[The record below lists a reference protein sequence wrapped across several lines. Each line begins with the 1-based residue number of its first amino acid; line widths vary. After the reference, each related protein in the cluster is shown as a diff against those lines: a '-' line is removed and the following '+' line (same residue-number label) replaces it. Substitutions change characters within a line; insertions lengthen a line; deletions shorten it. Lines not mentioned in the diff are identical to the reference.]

1 MNAQKLA
8 TFCNVLELAYVEQG
22 MSHGVR
28 GAWFQTR
35 RRERK
40 FFTED
45 QMVTFTDKVEED
57 SGRHRQVN
65 TFTS

>member
-22 MSHGVR
+22 ISHGVR

-35 RRERK
+35 KRERK
-40 FFTED
+40 FYTED
-45 QMVTFTDKVEED
+45 EVVNFTDKVKED
-57 SGRHRQVN
+57 SSRHAKVDS
-65 TFTS
+65 FTS